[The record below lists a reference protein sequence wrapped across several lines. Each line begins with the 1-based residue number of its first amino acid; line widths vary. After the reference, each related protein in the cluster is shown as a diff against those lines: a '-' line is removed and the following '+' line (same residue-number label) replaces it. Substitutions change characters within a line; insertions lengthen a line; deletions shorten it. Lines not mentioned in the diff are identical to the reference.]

1 MISLEQI
8 RLLEQKVRAAVA
20 RIGQLKQE
28 NATLKEHLS
37 SYQKR
42 IDELEVLVESFK
54 TDQGQIEEGILS
66 ALAQLDQLEEEV
78 TQPATETSEPA
89 HSREQKPDSVASAP
103 AGEHGAETAGP
114 SPASEPER
122 PTEVQAPEPNAE
134 EPDEDSPE
142 EEEDEDDAGPELDIF

>member
-8 RLLEQKVRAAVA
+8 RLLEQKVQAAVA

-54 TDQGQIEEGILS
+54 ADQGQIEQGILN
-66 ALAQLDQLEEEV
+66 ALAQLDQLEDEV
-78 TQPATETSEPA
+78 TNPEPA
-89 HSREQKPDSVASAP
+89 PAHQPQPETPASSPAESP
-103 AGEHGAETAGP
+103 AGEHSTETPHPSQSGETETAAAYP
-114 SPASEPER
+114 EPDRPAPESEDDASEE
-122 PTEVQAPEPNAE
+122 Q
-134 EPDEDSPE
+134 
-142 EEEDEDDAGPELDIF
+142 EDEEDAGPELDIF